1 MNDHKF
7 DPVQFK
13 AAQRKSWNSVADGWR
28 KWWQVLENGAQKVSD
43 RLIDLAGVKEGHKV
57 LDIATGTGEPAVS
70 AARRVGETGSVLAID
85 QAAEMLEV
93 ARERASSLG
102 LKNVEFKEMDC
113 EKMDRPQELF
123 DAVLCRWGFMF
134 LPDLAGTLSKLHT
147 MLAPQGRLA
156 TSVWSVPQKVPMISL
171 AMSEAMKFLEVPPPP
186 KGTPNPF
193 GLADTDVLKKTFTEA
208 GFTDV
213 HAEPITVTFEF
224 PSAEAYMRFTQEI
237 NAPIVAL
244 VEKHPAEKQAEV
256 WELIENSAKKFAVE
270 GGAVRMSNEAICVVA
285 KK

>member
-28 KWWQVLENGAQKVSD
+28 RWWQVLENGAQKVSD

-93 ARERASSLG
+93 ARERANLLG

-113 EKMDRPQELF
+113 EKIDRPQELF
-123 DAVLCRWGFMF
+123 DAALCRWGLMF

-171 AMSEAMKFLEVPPPP
+171 AMSEAMKFLEAPPPP

-193 GLADTDVLKKTFTEA
+193 GLADTDVLKKAFTEA

-237 NAPIVAL
+237 NAPIVAI
-244 VEKHPAEKQAEV
+244 VEKHPAEKQVEV
-256 WELIENSAKKFAVE
+256 WELIEKSAKKFAVE